1 MKSQFILT
9 VDVGTSSTK
18 TSLWTETGQLVARV
32 TSGYDLRRPK
42 PLWAEIDGGTW
53 WQAVCETIRAALVT
67 GGVDPAS
74 IVGIGVDGVGWT
86 LVPVDRAGDPLQ
98 PAMIWLDRRAED
110 ETSWLK
116 SLPGAKRLVNLNANP
131 LDAAYITPKL
141 VWLKKHRP
149 EIFDSA
155 HKFLDA
161 TGFIVSRFTGDFT
174 CDYTQA
180 YGYHFFDIENESWD
194 RQAAQEIGVPVEKMP
209 RLCRSTEVVG
219 LVTGKAAEQTGIIP
233 GIPVI
238 AGCLDAAAGALGSG
252 VIKPGQTNEQGGQA
266 GGVGISLDRVLV
278 EPRLIFS
285 HHVIPGQYLL
295 QAGTVG
301 GGSLSW
307 FRDQLGHPEVNAA
320 RFLGQNPFELFSSQ
334 VRRSKPGANDLIF
347 LPYMA
352 GERTPL
358 WSSIARGAFLGL
370 SYSTTRADMLRA
382 IMEGC
387 AFAVYDNLQIAE
399 EHGVEVREFLGSGG
413 ATQSAV
419 WCQIK
424 ADIYGKPFVVARLAD
439 GSEGGHGLGLFALA
453 AHGVGLYEDIGACIS
468 DLLPTHQVFEP
479 SNENHALYQELFVVY
494 RSLSRKLMDD
504 FAKLDTIHRNYFKRD
519 ELEI

>member
-1 MKSQFILT
+1 MMKQRCVIT

-18 TSLWTETGQLVARV
+18 TSLWNEAGQLLAHA
-32 TSGYDLRRPK
+32 SCGYALHRPR
-42 PLWAEIDGGTW
+42 PLWAEIDCDVW
-53 WQAVCETIRAALVT
+53 WQAVCTTIREVIAENEAAP
-67 GGVDPAS
+67 DHIA
-74 IVGIGVDGVGWT
+74 GIGIDGVGWT
-86 LVPVDRAGDPLQ
+86 LVPVNQAGDPLR
-98 PAMIWLDRRAED
+98 PAMIWLDRRAEQ

-116 SLPGAKRLVNLNANP
+116 SLPDAEAFVNLNANP

-141 VWLKKHRP
+141 IWLKKNQP

-155 HKFLDA
+155 FKFLEA
-161 TGFIVSRFTGDFT
+161 TGFIVSRFTGEFV

-180 YGYHFFDIENESWD
+180 YGYHFFDIRKESWN
-194 RQAAQEIGVPVEKMP
+194 QEVAQQMGIPIEKMP
-209 RLCRSTEVVG
+209 RLCSSMEIVG
-219 LVTGKAAEQTGIIP
+219 TVTQKAATQTGLMP

-238 AGCLDAAAGALGSG
+238 AGCLDAIAGALGSG
-252 VIKPGQTNEQGGQA
+252 VVKPGQTNEQGGQA

-307 FRDQLGHPEVNAA
+307 FRDQLGSPEVIVANL
-320 RFLGQNPFELFSSQ
+320 LGQSPFELFSMQ
-334 VRRSKPGANDLIF
+334 VERSKPGAGGLIF

-358 WSSIARGAFLGL
+358 WSSLPRGVLFGL
-370 SYSTTRADMLRA
+370 SYSTQRADILRA

-387 AFAVYDNLQIAE
+387 AFAVYDNLQIAAK
-399 EHGVEVREFLGSGG
+399 HGAIVDEFLGSGG
-413 ATQSAV
+413 AARSSI

-424 ADIYGKPFVVARLAD
+424 ADIYGKPFIIAKRID
-439 GSEGGHGLGLFALA
+439 GGEGGHDLGLFALTA
-453 AHGVGLYEDIGACIS
+453 CGIGLCKDIADTVS
-468 DLLPTHQVFEP
+468 TLLPNRQVFEP
-479 SNENHALYQELFVVY
+479 STANHALYEELFEVY
-494 RSLSRKLMDD
+494 RSVSRNSMDS
-504 FAKLDTIHRNYFKRD
+504 FAKLDKISRNF
-519 ELEI
+519 